1 MHNIY
6 IYMVYVYIY
15 IYIYMHTFWAVS
27 QVGRALRAMKNL
39 LLVSYVELRTADDR
53 VLPTIPDRAIRLL
66 NHAEIC
72 RSKGYQL

>member
-1 MHNIY
+1 
-6 IYMVYVYIY
+6 MVYVYIL
-15 IYIYMHTFWAVS
+15 YIYMNTFWAVS
-27 QVGRALRAMKNL
+27 Q
-39 LLVSYVELRTADDR
+39 VSYVELRTADDR